1 MVECCYAG
9 CHLCLVS
16 IVLSVANKPI
26 MLSVIIL
33 GVIML
38 SVIML
43 SVFML
48 SVLAPFAGQHGDIN
62 LLNQAAK
69 FPKSL

>member
-1 MVECCYAG
+1 M
-9 CHLCLVS
+9 
-16 IVLSVANKPI
+16 LSVKILLI

-43 SVFML
+43 DVIML
-48 SVLAPFAGQHGDIN
+48 RVVAPFLPQVPELKESI
-62 LLNQAAK
+62 
-69 FPKSL
+69 SLHVYG